1 MKPLR
6 LFFWNCGRIL
16 DGREKVAAS
25 SAFGPYLDG
34 QFLPSLPHD
43 FCILGL
49 SPNGLQQ
56 RGALPQQV
64 SPARRGGGGGGQVC
78 GVTVP
83 CCGAAPAGMAPMHC
97 CCLSVPVSRYVAFLL
112 CGLQFQ
118 IPSPRPELRAA
129 GLNRLFIE
137 PSVIA

>member
-1 MKPLR
+1 MKQLR

-64 SPARRGGGGGGQVC
+64 SPARRGGGGGRAGVWGHCAVLWRGPCWDGPHALLLPVRACVTLC
-78 GVTVP
+78 GFPFVWS
-83 CCGAAPAGMAPMHC
+83 AAPNP
-97 CCLSVPVSRYVAFLL
+97 LSTA
-112 CGLQFQ
+112 
-118 IPSPRPELRAA
+118 
-129 GLNRLFIE
+129 
-137 PSVIA
+137 